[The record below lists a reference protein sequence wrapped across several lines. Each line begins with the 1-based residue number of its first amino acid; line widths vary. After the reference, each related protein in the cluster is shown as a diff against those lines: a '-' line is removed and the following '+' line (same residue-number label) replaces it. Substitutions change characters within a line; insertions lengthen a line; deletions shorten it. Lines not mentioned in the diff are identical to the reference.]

1 MKKEILLTKI
11 SNHEDEIENFLKNEK
26 RMSEEV
32 KSLTID
38 KDDLKITNDQI
49 SGQNEKLEA
58 ENQSLESDKSDL
70 EDRVEELFRE
80 VSDLILKGTQE
91 ETQEALEN
99 SLNKIK
105 TLEKKLCKEQQ
116 NIKEASD
123 SILMLENTLENKLSE
138 IELFRKKVEEFE
150 EANSNSCEKCENPNK
165 TKYGSEMHDL
175 EQDSLPSTSK
185 CGTCAYVSDD
195 ENDMKTHESEQH
207 VDEMHVFSCELC
219 EFKSIHT
226 NDMKAEKHI
235 TRLIYYYVF
244 HF

>member
-116 NIKEASD
+116 NLKEASD
-123 SILMLENTLENKLSE
+123 SILTLENTLGK
-138 IELFRKKVEEFE
+138 
-150 EANSNSCEKCENPNK
+150 
-165 TKYGSEMHDL
+165 
-175 EQDSLPSTSK
+175 
-185 CGTCAYVSDD
+185 
-195 ENDMKTHESEQH
+195 
-207 VDEMHVFSCELC
+207 
-219 EFKSIHT
+219 
-226 NDMKAEKHI
+226 
-235 TRLIYYYVF
+235 
-244 HF
+244 